1 MSTPNEMPKHVEP
14 LSNRETRRLRDRTRQ
29 RLQTLQTKHLSGLTG
44 DQMLLLHELLDEFYE
59 ERSQDLQAA
68 RGQAHT
74 QAAATATTVNSA
86 TNSDTQ

>member
-1 MSTPNEMPKHVEP
+1 MSTPDQMPKHIEP
-14 LSNRETRRLRDRTRQ
+14 LTNRETRRLRDRTR
-29 RLQTLQTKHLSGLTG
+29 RRIEVLLTKHMPDLSA

-74 QAAATATTVNSA
+74 QAAATATTVNST